1 MMAVRMGVLRCCKHW
16 LPSIPHVVVIRFRRN
31 FGQTAAFAAGFDY
44 ADRAVVVTLDA
55 DGQNNPADIPI
66 LLEKLDEGYDVV
78 NGWRQNRQDNVVRR
92 VPSRVAN
99 RLIARSTGV
108 QLHDQG
114 CSLRAMRSE
123 VVRNCVCTVRCT
135 VLSLS

>member
-16 LPSIPHVVVIRFRRN
+16 LPSIRTSLSFVLRRN

-108 QLHDQG
+108 QLYDRAV
-114 CSLRAMRSE
+114 SPRAMRLKSSA
-123 VVRNCVCTVRCT
+123 NCVGTVRCNRFIP
-135 VLSLS
+135 